1 VNKRTYRVGSRF
13 MALKA
18 VKSAIV
24 PWPELLQETET
35 MS

>member
-1 VNKRTYRVGSRF
+1 VNKRTAGADSRF

-24 PWPELLQETET
+24 PSPELLQETET